1 MGLMIRSFLKNQFQ
15 LNVQTQR
22 PLSGYSTQNTLVAT
36 SNSQCYVIKEY
47 NLQST
52 EIEWLEEE
60 SRIINILA
68 DKYPLQFPRSIP
80 NQNGKHT
87 GKARIKSKE
96 TAIRVLEY
104 LEGNF
109 LTDQSPCKSLIES
122 FGDFLAKMDLELLK
136 TKSIPLQARISEWD
150 IQHLNKFETRSK
162 YVKNPH
168 IRKLTDYFNAQFK
181 EVVMPL
187 LPQLRKSIIHGDAN
201 DGNVLVNNKKVTGII
216 DFGDIC
222 HSYLVNEL
230 AIAITYVMFNNE
242 NPLQSGSWLVQAYNK
257 VLPLKKN
264 EIEILYYLIGARL
277 AMSLWNS
284 SWYKNGNE
292 NEHIE
297 ASESGATQL
306 LIQWAAIS
314 PIFVTNTFLKAA
326 GFPPN
331 KPPKAEKSIQNRNKH
346 ISKSLSISYRE
357 PIQMEKA
364 AFQYM
369 FDSSGKTYLDMC
381 NNIPHVGH
389 CHPQVVHAGQK
400 QMALLNTNTRYLYDV
415 LHSYSEKLIKK
426 FPKQLNKVFFV
437 NSGSAANDLAIRM
450 ARNHTQKHD
459 LMIMEHGYHG
469 NTQIGIEISSYKFDG
484 KGGKGKANHIV
495 MAPIPDLL
503 RGKYQDDK
511 KPEDKYVKDVIQ
523 MIAGHGN
530 PIAAFIAEPI
540 IGCGGQI
547 PLPPNYL
554 SSIYKEI
561 RNQGGICISDEVQ
574 TGFGRLGDVF
584 WGFEQQKVI
593 PDIVVIG
600 KPMGNGH
607 PMGAVITTD
616 EIAKSFETGM
626 EFFSSFGGNPVSC
639 AIGNA
644 VLDVMENENLQMNAT
659 LTGNHLKDALS
670 KLKRKFPIIGDI
682 RGSGLFLGIEMVTN
696 KTTMNPGTALATK
709 IQEGLKQEGILV
721 GTDGPFNNVLK
732 IKPPLC
738 FDKENAD
745 QFIHQLTLVLKDL
758 E

>member
-22 PLSGYSTQNTLVAT
+22 PLSGYSTQNTLVTT

-87 GKARIKSKE
+87 GKVRIKSKE

-216 DFGDIC
+216 DFGDMC
-222 HSYLVNEL
+222 YSYLVNEL

-284 SWYKNGNE
+284 SWYKNGQLMNE
-292 NEHIE
+292 GFYKDGKMTGYWISYYENGQLQSHGTYKYTESGTYSVKDG
-297 ASESGATQL
+297 AWKYYYDNGQLQSES
-306 LIQWAAIS
+306 I
-314 PIFVTNTFLKAA
+314 
-326 GFPPN
+326 
-331 KPPKAEKSIQNRNKH
+331 
-346 ISKSLSISYRE
+346 
-357 PIQMEKA
+357 
-364 AFQYM
+364 
-369 FDSSGKTYLDMC
+369 
-381 NNIPHVGH
+381 
-389 CHPQVVHAGQK
+389 
-400 QMALLNTNTRYLYDV
+400 
-415 LHSYSEKLIKK
+415 IK
-426 FPKQLNKVFFV
+426 
-437 NSGSAANDLAIRM
+437 D
-450 ARNHTQKHD
+450 
-459 LMIMEHGYHG
+459 
-469 NTQIGIEISSYKFDG
+469 GIEELKF
-484 KGGKGKANHIV
+484 
-495 MAPIPDLL
+495 
-503 RGKYQDDK
+503 Y
-511 KPEDKYVKDVIQ
+511 
-523 MIAGHGN
+523 
-530 PIAAFIAEPI
+530 
-540 IGCGGQI
+540 
-547 PLPPNYL
+547 
-554 SSIYKEI
+554 
-561 RNQGGICISDEVQ
+561 
-574 TGFGRLGDVF
+574 
-584 WGFEQQKVI
+584 
-593 PDIVVIG
+593 
-600 KPMGNGH
+600 
-607 PMGAVITTD
+607 
-616 EIAKSFETGM
+616 
-626 EFFSSFGGNPVSC
+626 
-639 AIGNA
+639 
-644 VLDVMENENLQMNAT
+644 
-659 LTGNHLKDALS
+659 
-670 KLKRKFPIIGDI
+670 
-682 RGSGLFLGIEMVTN
+682 
-696 KTTMNPGTALATK
+696 
-709 IQEGLKQEGILV
+709 
-721 GTDGPFNNVLK
+721 
-732 IKPPLC
+732 
-738 FDKENAD
+738 DKEGN
-745 QFIHQLTLVLKDL
+745 LTPIEDGC
-758 E
+758 